1 MYRFVGEVDEER
13 TLFVVAYEVDGVVG
27 QYVGGVEFRI
37 ELYALA
43 VDVEHRVVVG
53 PLSAESLPMVE
64 SGLGHVVLIAHVPF
78 AEEGGAVSVLLEV
91 LREKDQIVGLR
102 CLIVH
107 DGMGVR
113 KQTGEDG
120 GPARRGERCGHERIF
135 HAGAFAGHAVER
147 RGLQPRNG
155 SREPHEVVAVVVAED
170 EDDVARF
177 FAVAGDRDRSG
188 RSGCRLRNVVGCEA
202 CGQRDSFQV
211 HHSFMIVVSGLS
223 AIHSMCRRISAASSG
238 AVSVTL
244 RLSPGSRSK

>member
-1 MYRFVGEVDEER
+1 MKN
-13 TLFVVAYEVDGVVG
+13 VVAYEVDGVVG
-27 QYVGGVEFRI
+27 QYVGGVKFRI

-43 VDVEHRVVVG
+43 VDVQYRVVVG

-91 LREKDQIVGLR
+91 LRKKDQIVGLR
-102 CLIVH
+102 RLIVH

-135 HAGAFAGHAVER
+135 QAGAFAGHAVER

-170 EDDVARF
+170 KDDVPRF
-177 FAVAGDRDRSG
+177 FAVAGDRNRGG
-188 RSGCRLRNVVGCEA
+188 RFGCCLRNGKDCEA
-202 CGQRDSFQV
+202 CGQCDSFQV

-223 AIHSMCRRISAASSG
+223 AIHLMCRRISVVFSGVAS
-238 AVSVTL
+238 VML
-244 RLSPGSRSK
+244 RLLFGSRSK